1 VPYVLV
7 LLLTMGMRGPD
18 QAAPT
23 APSASQQ
30 SVDAPGELDKL
41 RASCGGF
48 STFASCGE
56 ELVTGQP
63 LHFAFGS
70 IAPQDGMGLGLAFV
84 GHKTTPNWRINFDA
98 DGVGSFNG
106 SWRGGLY
113 IRLVDTRASTIGVQF
128 GSQGMTPSSNL
139 TELPEHPVIGV
150 TIQGLSLAQLNY
162 FGLGPQ
168 TTTADAAVF
177 GMREFIAGLTAL
189 KPIES
194 ALHASVY
201 GEVNA
206 RSVDVRPRTGQTTP
220 TIGALYDDATA
231 PGLSQSQSFVQFGE
245 GVRIRP
251 DLFSDL
257 LRLNYDVSLRDFV
270 SLSDSSFTFHR
281 LVVDLSHDIALYRST
296 TRTLLPR
303 DANGPDECALSAD
316 PAQPSCAV
324 DTKALHDACLKTAS
338 TPSACDAITRDLQG
352 DVGFRILYSDSLTP
366 AGHVVPFYFQP
377 TLGGSDVNGNSMLAS
392 YQDYRFRA
400 PTALLLRQS
409 FEQSLWGP
417 IGFALMLDEGKV
429 ASRATTLGSSPWL
442 YTVSAGL
449 TVRAGGAPEVYVLYS
464 RGGPEGTHT
473 SFTINT
479 SLLGGSARPSVF

>member
-1 VPYVLV
+1 MPYVLV
-7 LLLTMGMRGPD
+7 LLVMMGMRGRD
-18 QAAPT
+18 LQAPAG
-23 APSASQQ
+23 PSVGAQQ
-30 SVDAPGELDKL
+30 VDAPGELDKL
-41 RASCGGF
+41 KASCGGF

-63 LHFAFGS
+63 LHIAFGS
-70 IAPQDGMGLGLAFV
+70 IAPQNGVGLGVAFV

-113 IRLVDTRASTIGVQF
+113 IRLVDTHASPIGVQF
-128 GSQGMTPSSNL
+128 GSQGMTTSSNL

-150 TIQGLSLAQLNY
+150 AIQGISLNQVNY

-177 GMREFIAGLTAL
+177 GLREFIAGLTAL
-189 KPIES
+189 KPFGS

-220 TIGALYDDATA
+220 SIETLYDEATA
-231 PGLSQSQSFVQFGE
+231 PGLSESQSFVQVGE

-251 DLFSDL
+251 VLFSDL

-303 DANGPDECALSAD
+303 DANGPDECALSTD
-316 PAQPSCAV
+316 PAQPACSV
-324 DTKALHDACLKTAS
+324 DTKALHDACMKAAAK
-338 TPSACDAITRDLQG
+338 PGDCDAITRDRQG
-352 DVGFRILYSDSLTP
+352 DFGFRILFSDSLTP

-377 TLGGSDVNGNSMLAS
+377 TIGGSDVNGNSMLAS

-400 PTALLLRQS
+400 PTTLLVRQS
-409 FEQSLWGP
+409 LEHSLWGP
-417 IGFALMLDEGKV
+417 VGLALMMDEGKV
-429 ASRATTLGSSPWL
+429 ASRAMSLGSSPWI

-479 SLLGGSARPSVF
+479 SLLGGSARPSLF

>member
-1 VPYVLV
+1 VPYALV
-7 LLLTMGMRGPD
+7 LLLTIGMRGRD
-18 QAAPT
+18 QAVPT
-23 APSASQQ
+23 TPPASQQ
-30 SVDAPGELDKL
+30 TVDAPGELDKL
-41 RASCGGF
+41 KASCGGF

-63 LHFAFGS
+63 LHIAFGS
-70 IAPQDGMGLGLAFV
+70 IAPQNGVGLGVAYV

-98 DGVGSFNG
+98 DAVGSFNG
-106 SWRGGLY
+106 SWRGGFY
-113 IRLVDTRASTIGVQF
+113 MRAVDTHASKIGVQF
-128 GSQGMTPSSNL
+128 GSQGMTTTSNL

-150 TIQGLSLAQLNY
+150 AIQEISLEQLNY

-168 TTTADAAVF
+168 TTTAGATVF
-177 GMREFIAGLTAL
+177 GLREFIGGLTAL
-189 KPIES
+189 KPFES

-201 GEVNA
+201 GEVNE
-206 RSVDVRPRTGQTTP
+206 RSVDTRPRTGQTTP
-220 TIGALYDDATA
+220 SIEVLYDDATA
-231 PGLSQSQSFVQFGE
+231 PGLSKSQSFVQLGE

-251 DLFSDL
+251 VLFSDL
-257 LRLNYDVSLRDFV
+257 LRLDYDVSLRDFV

-303 DANGPDECALSAD
+303 DANGPDECALSTD
-316 PAQPSCAV
+316 PAQPACTV
-324 DTKALHDACLKTAS
+324 DTKALHDACLKTAAK
-338 TPSACDAITRDLQG
+338 PSDCDAITRDRQG
-352 DVGFRILYSDSLTP
+352 DVEFRILYSDSLTP

-377 TLGGSDVNGNSMLAS
+377 TIGGSDVNGNSMLAS

-400 PTALLLRQS
+400 PTTLLVRQS
-409 FEQSLWGP
+409 FEQSIWGP
-417 IGFALMLDEGKV
+417 IGFALMMDEGKV
-429 ASRATTLGSSPWL
+429 ASRAMSLGSSPWI

-449 TVRAGGAPEVYVLYS
+449 TLRAGGAPEVYVLYS

-473 SFTINT
+473 SLTINT